1 MVLAGYRRTSPPPR
15 TVSRTAHTGAT
26 EREEAANVPLP
37 MAVKGV
43 LKMMEPTMVS
53 GILLNEPTCAPACTP
68 GPAVKSVPYIN
79 NTTQVHAAGETG
91 RTMEV
96 VVGEVRPMAQKEH
109 MEMPTEQDPL
119 RKSNTQ
125 NDGIDHASL
134 CVASHR
140 VTLSVSRTAN
150 NTARE

>member
-1 MVLAGYRRTSPPPR
+1 
-15 TVSRTAHTGAT
+15 
-26 EREEAANVPLP
+26 

-68 GPAVKSVPYIN
+68 GPAVTTVPYNNSNN

-91 RTMEV
+91 RTM
-96 VVGEVRPMAQKEH
+96 KEH
-109 MEMPTEQDPL
+109 MEMPTEKDPL

-134 CVASHR
+134 CVASRCRSVAQQTIPRENSRGVLERSVR
-140 VTLSVSRTAN
+140 V
-150 NTARE
+150 